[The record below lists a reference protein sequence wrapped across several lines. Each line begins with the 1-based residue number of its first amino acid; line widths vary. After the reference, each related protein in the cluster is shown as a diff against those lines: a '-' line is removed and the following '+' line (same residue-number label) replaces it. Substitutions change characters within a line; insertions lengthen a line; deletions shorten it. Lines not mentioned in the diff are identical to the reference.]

1 MSAQPAEDQP
11 DLRSAVEVMRALQ
24 QEHGQVPS
32 RMLAAMERLLA
43 EADPRLRLVG
53 RARKVSVSMPEDLTT
68 AVQER
73 VGRGEFSHYVTG
85 AVARQLEVDLL
96 GDLSALMH
104 AKHGPV
110 PEELLAE
117 ARLAWPDAR

>member
-1 MSAQPAEDQP
+1 MGAEPAEDQP
-11 DLRSAVEVMRALQ
+11 DLRSAIEAIKALQ
-24 QEHGQVPS
+24 TEHGEVPS
-32 RMLAAMERLLA
+32 KMMAAVERMLADAG
-43 EADPRLRLVG
+43 PQLRLVG
-53 RARKVSVSMPEDLTT
+53 RARKVSVSMPEDLTI

-96 GDLSALMH
+96 GDLSAVLH
-104 AKHGPV
+104 GKHGPV
-110 PEELLAE
+110 PEELLAQ

>member
-43 EADPRLRLVG
+43 EADPRLVG

-85 AVARQLEVDLL
+85 AVTRQLEVDLL
-96 GDLSALMH
+96 GDLSALLH

>member
-1 MSAQPAEDQP
+1 MDAEPAEEEP
-11 DLRSAVEVMRALQ
+11 DLRSAIEVIKALQ

-32 RMLAAMERLLA
+32 KTMAAMERMLA
-43 EADPRLRLVG
+43 EAGPHLRLVG
-53 RARKVSVSMPEDLTT
+53 RARKVSVSMPEDLTI

-96 GDLSALMH
+96 GDLSALLH